1 MQITKT
7 LATAALTAS
16 LAFGGAGIAQ
26 AATNQNA
33 GAVGGLVAAAVNAD
47 RTVDINQ
54 IQLVTVNGDILSDID
69 VDVPVNNV
77 LNGITVNALNDNN
90 VDIQD
95 VVDVTVVDNVLVVVV
110 DVL

>member
-7 LATAALTAS
+7 LATAALPAS
-16 LAFGGAGIAQ
+16 LAFGGAGMAQ
-26 AATNQNA
+26 AAPDQNA

-47 RTVDINQ
+47 RTDINQ
-54 IQLVTVNGDILSDID
+54 IQLVTVNGDILSNID

-90 VDIQD
+90 VD
-95 VVDVTVVDNVLVVVV
+95 V
-110 DVL
+110 